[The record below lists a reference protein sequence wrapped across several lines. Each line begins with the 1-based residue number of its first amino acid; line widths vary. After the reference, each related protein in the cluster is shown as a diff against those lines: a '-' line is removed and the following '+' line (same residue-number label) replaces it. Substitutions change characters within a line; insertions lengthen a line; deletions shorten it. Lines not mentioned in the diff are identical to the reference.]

1 MEPASATRTA
11 WARQARA
18 ICQRAEADS
27 KRMVVEVK
35 REGLSAADEF
45 DTLARRQGVLDVRRM
60 RRLRGLPRPP
70 ADADR
75 IDELLDRIAAA
86 DAMLVP
92 LARAIHSN
100 TLDDGRDI
108 DAKLVKMAPP
118 LNRLAAV
125 LGVPGCVPDQVKHA

>member
-1 MEPASATRTA
+1 MSDRARLALTPQSAPGGS
-11 WARQARA
+11 
-18 ICQRAEADS
+18 D
-27 KRMVVEVK
+27 
-35 REGLSAADEF
+35 LSAADEF